1 MVKKISNSG
10 ITSKNSI
17 YILKLQIK
25 NVIIAACL
33 KRIKGIKL
41 GGYLHHSSAEGKLHD
56 FGTVFVIY
64 VYEMVKRDG
73 TAVVTY

>member
-33 KRIKGIKL
+33 KTIKGIKL

-56 FGTVFVIY
+56 FGTVLSF
-64 VYEMVKRDG
+64 
-73 TAVVTY
+73 TYMRWSNKTEQQL